1 MQFND
6 PIYGTITICDR
17 HILRLIDTK
26 AFQRLA
32 YIKQQGHTYFLH
44 ENAIHTRKEHSI
56 GVYVLVNKVIEH
68 LTNIGDIHLSEYERE
83 LLSVVALLH
92 DVGHGPYS
100 HCFQQISGED
110 HGEWT
115 IRIIQEDEE
124 IRTILN
130 QTAGLLDDVTKALTE
145 DGVFP
150 IIDELLFNSLGMDQL
165 DFWNRDLYYSTLE
178 LKGLRIEELIASMRF
193 INCKLVIEES
203 GIPLIEQ
210 LMKMKEGLYNNGFGH
225 PFVIGKDLLLQSIFQ
240 KITEKNLK
248 FYTPELQNF
257 FHKEEDLLVE
267 DFLPLQDE
275 MIVHEIQCLA
285 KSEDKQ
291 LVALIQLYF
300 SGAKSLSFQKGLEG
314 DFKRENNNLAII
326 TEKKAYSSYVGGIYI
341 YSEGQ
346 LEDIVEKS
354 PIIREIVRLPKKEY
368 AYSI

>member
-1 MQFND
+1 MHITD
-6 PIYGTITICDR
+6 PIYGPISICDR
-17 HILRLIDTK
+17 DILRLIDTK

-44 ENAIHTRKEHSI
+44 EDAIHTRKEHSI

-68 LTNIGDIHLSEYERE
+68 LTGIGDIHLSAYKRK
-83 LLSVVALLH
+83 LVSVVALLH

-110 HGEWT
+110 HGDWT

-124 IRTILN
+124 IRKILK
-130 QTAGLLDDVTKALTE
+130 QTSGLLDDVTKALTD

-165 DFWNRDLYYSTLE
+165 DFWNRDLYYSSLE
-178 LKGLRIEELIASMRF
+178 LDGLRIEELIANMRF
-193 INCKLVIEES
+193 INDKLVIEEQ
-203 GIPLIEQ
+203 GIPLIEK

-240 KITEKNLK
+240 KIKEKNLS
-248 FYTPELQNF
+248 FYIPELQNF
-257 FHKEEDLLVE
+257 FHKGEKLEIE

-275 MIVHEIQCLA
+275 MILNEIKYFA
-285 KSEDKQ
+285 KSEDVQ
-291 LVALIQLYF
+291 LAALIQLYF
-300 SGAKSLSFQKGLEG
+300 SADKSLSFEKGLEG
-314 DFKRENNNLAII
+314 NFKKENSTLAVI

-346 LEDIVEKS
+346 LEDIIEKS
-354 PIIREIVRLPKKEY
+354 TLIQEIVKLPKKEY

>member
-1 MQFND
+1 MYITD
-6 PIYGTITICDR
+6 PIYGPIFIQDR
-17 HILRLIDTK
+17 YILQLIDTK
-26 AFQRLA
+26 IFQRLA

-44 ENAIHTRKEHSI
+44 ENAIHTREEHSI

-68 LTNIGDIHLSEYERE
+68 LTEIGDIHLSEYERK
-83 LLSVVALLH
+83 LVSTVALLH

-100 HCFQQISGED
+100 HCFHQISGED
-110 HGEWT
+110 HGDWT
-115 IRIIQEDEE
+115 VRIIQEDEE

-130 QTAGLLDDVTKALTE
+130 QTPGLLDDVTKALTE

-178 LKGLRIEELIASMRF
+178 LEGLRIEELIASMRF
-193 INCKLVIEES
+193 INGKLVIEES

-248 FYTPELQNF
+248 FYTTELQNF

-275 MIVHEIQCLA
+275 MILHEIQCFA

-291 LVALIQLYF
+291 SVALIQLYF
-300 SGAKSLSFQKGLEG
+300 SGAKSLSFEKGLEG
-314 DFKRENNNLAII
+314 DFKKENTNLAVI
-326 TEKKAYSSYVGGIYI
+326 TEKKAYSSYVGGIYVF
-341 YSEGQ
+341 SEGQ
-346 LEDIVEKS
+346 LDDILEKS
-354 PIIREIVRLPKKEY
+354 SFIREIVRLPKKEY